1 LSLKEGSIS
10 AVKAR
15 IPWPNPLASIVGLT
29 LTSAHLVFHVISPKD
44 HMPKPRAG
52 FAESVTSVADSF
64 MQEDLSS
71 IEEDAHWRSIYQET
85 VPHSS
90 VHEINPIPGAMD
102 VPQKMDNHLCRPD
115 NDPVGV
121 SVFASLIENLLARFE
136 FDAHDIKISLVHEDN
151 ICLTLS
157 LQEMRYQTD
166 TKANSR
172 TASSTHAAERECRT
186 LSFVGISLSATHLG
200 AMNRRVTSRRL
211 NPVGGSPQTGTLNAL
226 SRVSSN
232 SSLDEETRSAMSRSL
247 AVLPPRLDSPVD
259 SVTSSMYMS
268 ALSLESGRNED
279 PIQNPVRSRSSTPA
293 SDPPQ
298 STSTWQN
305 REEKM
310 ISFGSQPVTAKLTTP
325 SPTHA
330 GSADDPFLSPE
341 DAETSSAEELRIEI
355 SMSVVACVIQ
365 PWQIAG
371 LLRLSEALV
380 PRESQCTDSRFK
392 AMDKLELPSI
402 KVTLCARGL
411 VLLLDSTFLAKN
423 TSFVDM
429 ADYFERPLV
438 PPELERG
445 YTRIY
450 FDTLVGSVKVG
461 TTSTGEKV
469 LESTTRVNVNLAD
482 LSILSFAPDQTP
494 SNLKA
499 FPLVITDRYLPAQY
513 PNQHLHPESGTA
525 YPTLPTIDFTNWTD
539 GRNHHAGG
547 KLSHWRSRSA
557 KLELGTLN
565 TGIQFRGSRTV
576 TSIEGKYRV
585 FDEMD
590 IQIAPL
596 HVRLDLA
603 TLVHSGGILSFFD
616 EFLSLETNTDDD
628 RSDVSDDTVDDSPPV
643 QRTGISDVFE
653 SPFSEPVYDH
663 TALGRKKSPD
673 PEAGLVRHTLVDTA
687 ASQCYFLYRMIEYHV

>member
-44 HMPKPRAG
+44 HTPTPGAD

-85 VPHSS
+85 APHSS
-90 VHEINPIPGAMD
+90 VHEIDPIPGAMD
-102 VPQKMDNHLCRPD
+102 VPQKMDNHLYRPD
-115 NDPVGV
+115 HDPVGV

-166 TKANSR
+166 NKANSR
-172 TASSTHAAERECRT
+172 TASSTHAERECRT

-200 AMNRRVTSRRL
+200 DMNRRVTSRKL
-211 NPVGGSPQTGTLNAL
+211 NPVDESSQTGTL

-232 SSLDEETRSAMSRSL
+232 SSFDEETRLAMSRSL
-247 AVLPPRLDSPVD
+247 TVLPPRPDSLLD

-268 ALSLESGRNED
+268 ALSMESGKNEE
-279 PIQNPVRSRSSTPA
+279 PIQKPVRSRSSTPA
-293 SDPPQ
+293 SSPPQ
-298 STSTWQN
+298 STSTLQN

-310 ISFGSQPVTAKLTTP
+310 VSFGSQPVTAKLTTP
-325 SPTHA
+325 SPTHTD
-330 GSADDPFLSPE
+330 SADDPFLSPE

-355 SMSVVACVIQ
+355 SMSVVACVIR

-380 PRESQCTDSRFK
+380 PRDSQCTDSTFK
-392 AMDKLELPSI
+392 AMDKPELPSV

-411 VLLLDSTFLAKN
+411 VLILDSTSFVKN
-423 TSFVDM
+423 TYPVDM
-429 ADYFERPLV
+429 ADYFERPHV

-445 YTRIY
+445 YTRIHL
-450 FDTLVGSVKVG
+450 DTLVGSVKVS

-469 LESTTRVNVNLAD
+469 LESTTHVNINLAD
-482 LSILSFAPDQTP
+482 LSILSFTSDQTP

-513 PNQHLHPESGTA
+513 ANQHLHPEIGSA
-525 YPTLPTIDFTNWTD
+525 YPTFPTIDFTNWTD
-539 GRNHHAGG
+539 GRNHNTGG
-547 KLSHWRSRSA
+547 KLSHWRTRSA
-557 KLELGTLN
+557 KSDFGTSN
-565 TGIQFRGSRTV
+565 TGIHFRGSRAV
-576 TSIEGKYRV
+576 TSIEGKHRV

-603 TLVHSGGILSFFD
+603 TLVHPGGILSFFD
-616 EFLSLETNTDDD
+616 EILSLETNTDDD
-628 RSDVSDDTVDDSPPV
+628 RSDISDDTVDDSPPV
-643 QRTGISDVFE
+643 QRTGFSNVVE

-663 TALGRKKSPD
+663 TALERKKSPD
-673 PEAGLVRHTLVDTA
+673 PEAGLVRHTLVDIA